1 MVNKRK
7 NSIKNDFL
15 FLEEERKSNL
25 DIDNKNIVEN
35 NDTEIQEILL
45 SNPNL
50 NDNNKIQESKTTEKK
65 ALQENNE
72 NDNIVV
78 FSFYNCTIN
87 IVNNILNFVFN
98 FIKSF
103 FRILYKIICSFF
115 KISCM
120 YFLWIIMHYFASHLY
135 TKLCVPNNFYGFLV
149 SPFLTST
156 PHCQGLRWIVYN
168 AANTI
173 NTMWILIGTW
183 LCSKIMFYSPNENIN
198 SNTPP
203 VSEGF
208 SNMNFYYDGT
218 GI

>member
-87 IVNNILNFVFN
+87 IVNNILNFV
-98 FIKSF
+98 
-103 FRILYKIICSFF
+103 KI
-115 KISCM
+115 
-120 YFLWIIMHYFASHLY
+120 FLNVN
-135 TKLCVPNNFYGFLV
+135 KP
-149 SPFLTST
+149 
-156 PHCQGLRWIVYN
+156 
-168 AANTI
+168 
-173 NTMWILIGTW
+173 
-183 LCSKIMFYSPNENIN
+183 
-198 SNTPP
+198 
-203 VSEGF
+203 
-208 SNMNFYYDGT
+208 
-218 GI
+218 